1 MKRGDAGGRGH
12 RRSVPDP
19 PVAGKRP
26 ERAASLTVYGLMS
39 SPPRRSLLSGP
50 WRFLGA
56 ALAGLAAGAGAA
68 HLIYSQGHRYGL
80 ELRAPRP
87 EPSPPKPPTPED
99 HEAREP
105 GRGRIARHPHQIP
118 HKGWVDIA
126 WRVGASYFGDRVG
139 FVAGGVTFFILLSL
153 IPTLGAFVTIYGLFA
168 DPNDAWMRLAFLY
181 SVLPADVTQFLGA
194 EMARLAAGSTSQ
206 LTFTLIWTLGLSLWT
221 ANNGIKTL
229 FYGLNVAYHEV
240 EKRNIVRYNLICF
253 AFTLTG
259 LAAVLISA
267 ALVVGVPVVLG
278 PLGLAEEWQALA
290 PLRWPVLFVLYVG
303 ALAVI
308 YRFGPCR
315 ARARWRWL
323 TPGAVFAAVLSVLTS
338 FLFSWYLT
346 TFVRLDSYGPL
357 ATAMGFLLWTWISVQ
372 VILMGAE
379 LNAEIEH
386 QTAQDTT
393 TGDPRPLGERGAVMA
408 DTVGPR
414 RGSPAALTFTLR
426 HAEALAD
433 RLGRRRNRPA
443 SPSGS
448 QNGGGDPI

>member
-1 MKRGDAGGRGH
+1 MTEPR
-12 RRSVPDP
+12 RRS
-19 PVAGKRP
+19 ALS
-26 ERAASLTVYGLMS
+26 SL
-39 SPPRRSLLSGP
+39 
-50 WRFLGA
+50 WKFAGA
-56 ALAGLAAGAGAA
+56 AVGGLAAGAGGA
-68 HLIYSQGHRYGL
+68 HLIYTQGYRFGL
-80 ELRAPRP
+80 DLRVPRP
-87 EPSPPKPPTPED
+87 DPEPIPPPTPED

-118 HKGWVDIA
+118 HKGWIDIA
-126 WRVGASYFGDRVG
+126 WRVGGSYFGDRVG
-139 FVAGGVTFFILLSL
+139 FVSGGVTFFILLSL
-153 IPTLGAFVTIYGLFA
+153 FPTLGAFVTIYGLFA
-168 DPNDAWMRLAFLY
+168 DPADAWTRLAFLY
-181 SVLPADVTQFLGA
+181 SVLPSNVAGFLGP
-194 EMARLAAGSTSQ
+194 EMERLAARSTPQ
-206 LTFTLIWTLGLSLWT
+206 LTFTLVWTLALSLWT

-259 LAAVLISA
+259 LAAVLITA
-267 ALVVGVPVVLG
+267 GLVVGVPVVLG
-278 PLGLAEEWQALA
+278 VFGLAEEWQALA
-290 PLRWPVLFVLYVG
+290 PLRWPLLFVLYVG

-315 ARARWRWL
+315 SRARWRWL
-323 TPGAVFAAVLSVLTS
+323 TPGALFAAILSVVVS
-338 FLFSWYLT
+338 FLFSWFLT

-357 ATAMGFLLWTWISVQ
+357 ATAMAFLLWTWISVQ

-386 QTAQDTT
+386 QTAHDTT
-393 TGDPRPLGERGAVMA
+393 TGDPMPLGERGAVMA

-433 RLGRRRNRPA
+433 RLSRRRNRRA
-443 SPSGS
+443 AATGS
-448 QNGGGDPI
+448 QGDGSDPI

>member
-1 MKRGDAGGRGH
+1 MSLAT
-12 RRSVPDP
+12 RRSV
-19 PVAGKRP
+19 
-26 ERAASLTVYGLMS
+26 
-39 SPPRRSLLSGP
+39 LSGP
-50 WRFLGA
+50 WTFIGA
-56 ALAGLAAGAGAA
+56 AIAGLAAGAGAA

-87 EPSPPKPPTPED
+87 EPTPPRPPTPED

-105 GRGRIARHPHQIP
+105 GRGRIARHPHEIP
-118 HKGWVDIA
+118 RKGWVDIA
-126 WRVGASYFGDRVG
+126 WRVGGSYFGDRVG

-153 IPTLGAFVTIYGLFA
+153 FPTLGAFVTIYGLFA
-168 DPNDAWMRLAFLY
+168 DPQDAWGRLALLY
-181 SVLPADVTQFLGA
+181 SVLPSNVASFLGG
-194 EMARLAAGSTSQ
+194 EMERLAAGSTRQ
-206 LTFTLIWTLGLSLWT
+206 LTFTLVWTLTLSLWT

-259 LAAVLISA
+259 LAAVLVTA
-267 ALVVGVPVVLG
+267 GLVVGVPVVLG
-278 PLGLAEEWQALA
+278 LFGLTEEWRTLA
-290 PLRWPVLFVLYVG
+290 PLRWPILFALYVG

-323 TPGAVFAAVLSVLTS
+323 TPGAVFAASLSVFVS
-338 FLFSWYLT
+338 FVFSWFLT

-393 TGDPRPLGERGAVMA
+393 TGEPRPLGERGAVMA

-414 RGSPAALTFTLR
+414 RGNPAALAFTLR
-426 HAEALAD
+426 HAEAVAD
-433 RLGRRRNRPA
+433 RLAHRRRRP
-443 SPSGS
+443 
-448 QNGGGDPI
+448 